1 MLHGL
6 GEQERIV
13 IMRTILGMRKSL
25 CLLVM
30 VALTLFL
37 PLTGL
42 SAPEFIVKPQISATW
57 RVDSNYYK
65 VETGE
70 REVYTYLV
78 QPGIDLGYETAKS
91 LILLNYT
98 LDVHLYDDQDP
109 YPPGEKTD
117 DFIGQTLTLKTRTS
131 PTDRLTLG
139 LDDSY
144 YDTRDPLQ
152 SDVLSNR
159 EVREEYFIN
168 RLTPR
173 ISYDFGPKFTV
184 GGRYRWT
191 VLDYD
196 RNELEDATEHRGIFD
211 LLYNFTRK
219 ATLDL
224 QYQHWNM
231 EYDEDTSDY
240 TSDQIELYLKKQFH
254 YFSVVA
260 GGGYHER
267 RFDDRDLE
275 DIDTP
280 SFRIELLGQNPPTGG
295 PKKCHLKLS
304 AVQDFNIWHDE
315 GDYHV
320 ARRFTVDA
328 GHVFMR
334 KVPIKIV
341 AAYQNSDYERFT
353 GLTPSG
359 NIEKRED
366 DSYGIQGS
374 LGYLIRDWILLSA
387 SAGYEDRDSN
397 LAGYDYENEYY
408 MIKLDLAYEVGE
420 RYPLRFPF

>member
-1 MLHGL
+1 MMCVG
-6 GEQERIV
+6 
-13 IMRTILGMRKSL
+13 KSL
-25 CLLVM
+25 CLFVI
-30 VALTLFL
+30 AL
-37 PLTGL
+37 L
-42 SAPEFIVKPQISATW
+42 SLSFSLCGVWASDFILKPKLSTTW

-70 REVYTYLV
+70 REIYTYLV

-98 LDVHLYDDQDP
+98 LDVYLYDDQDP
-109 YPPGEKTD
+109 YPSGAETE
-117 DFIGQTLTLKTRTS
+117 DFIGQTLTLKTRTR

-139 LDDSY
+139 ADDSY
-144 YDTRDPLQ
+144 YDTRDPWQ

-159 EVREEYFIN
+159 AVREKYFIN

-173 ISYDFGPKFTV
+173 MEYEFGRKFSAAA
-184 GGRYRWT
+184 RYRWT

-196 RNELEDATEHRGIFD
+196 PNELEDSEEHRGIFN
-211 LLYNFTRK
+211 LLYNFRRR
-219 ATLDL
+219 AALDL

-231 EYDEDTSDY
+231 EYDQDTSDY
-240 TSDQIELYLKKQFH
+240 TSDQIELSLKKQFH
-254 YFSVVA
+254 YFSLVA

-267 RFDDRDLE
+267 SFDDRDLD

-280 SFRIELLGQNPPTGG
+280 SYRIELLGQNPPTGG
-295 PKKCHLKLS
+295 PKKSHLKLS
-304 AVQDFNIWHDE
+304 AVQDFSIWHDE

-320 ARRFTVDA
+320 ARRFTLDA
-328 GHVFMR
+328 GYVFKR
-334 KVPIKIV
+334 KIPLRIV
-341 AAYQNSDYERFT
+341 GAYQNSDYERFR

-366 DSYGIQGS
+366 DSYGTQGS

-387 SAGYEDRDSN
+387 SVGYEERDSN
-397 LAGYDYENEYY
+397 LAGYSYDNNYY
-408 MIKLDLAYEVGE
+408 MIKLDFAYDVGE
-420 RYPLRFPF
+420 RYPLRYPF